1 MVLPLGDL
9 AQTRI
14 VPLATYGLIALNV
27 VLYLIQVDHGPAFTT
42 AYAATPYEITHDED
56 IPQPFILPL
65 PGDENPLGLPGRVEL
80 KRRIIDQAPVP
91 FPVWLTMVTAIF
103 LHGSPLHLAGNMLY
117 LWIFGD
123 NVEEVL
129 GTVRYLI
136 VYLGCGLMGTLLQI
150 AANPDSLIPT
160 LGASGAIA
168 GLMGA
173 YVVWFPHNQVRVLV
187 FRFITQMPAYLV
199 IGGWI
204 LLQIWEGVGS
214 VGQLGEVGGVA
225 YLAHIGGAATGIG
238 VALLFSERG
247 PPVPG
252 AGPGERRVVRRPLT
266 AFPMCEVLRGGIFS
280 TTRHRARNPTKI
292 EMPHVVDRPTL
303 ANLSAQVLS
312 WKQLAA
318 SSKNLG
324 ILAVCRAV
332 EFFTWHP
339 ALQGGNSIRVGG
351 PLQSISF
358 GCNAIGAK
366 FPEQDPSMDGASGPS

>member
-1 MVLPLGDL
+1 MPRSRDGCDPVFLEETARPTNDL
-9 AQTRI
+9 QRPRRCGPFTSGRRDPGRDAGTPIWSFPSAIWRKTRI

-27 VLYLIQVDHGPAFTT
+27 VLYLVQVDHGPAFTT

-91 FPVWLTMVTAIF
+91 FPVWLTMVTAMF

-238 VALLFSERG
+238 VALLFSER
-247 PPVPG
+247 
-252 AGPGERRVVRRPLT
+252 AHQFQVR
-266 AFPMCEVLRGGIFS
+266 
-280 TTRHRARNPTKI
+280 
-292 EMPHVVDRPTL
+292 D
-303 ANLSAQVLS
+303 Q
-312 WKQLAA
+312 
-318 SSKNLG
+318 
-324 ILAVCRAV
+324 
-332 EFFTWHP
+332 
-339 ALQGGNSIRVGG
+339 
-351 PLQSISF
+351 
-358 GCNAIGAK
+358 
-366 FPEQDPSMDGASGPS
+366 ASGGWFEGP